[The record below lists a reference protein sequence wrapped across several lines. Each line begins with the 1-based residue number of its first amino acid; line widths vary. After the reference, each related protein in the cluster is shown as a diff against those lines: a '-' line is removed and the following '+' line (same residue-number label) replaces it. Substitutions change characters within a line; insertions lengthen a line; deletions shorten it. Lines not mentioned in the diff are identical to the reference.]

1 MQTRSARG
9 RNHGVPG
16 VDRNGIYGYQLTN
29 DLYMAEVRR
38 PGRRWITAGLTLGGG
53 TPLVMAV
60 GLGFTLAISLL
71 IGRFLPEPLFF
82 LLWFTGVAVSAVPL
96 WYLVAGCVRAGGWR
110 ALFVGV
116 GLVVAVAVASY
127 GLGSVTRAA
136 QPEPYRMAGA
146 AWIIFGYVLGLAG
159 VPVLVMG
166 GVALRLQA
174 RRRDV
179 RDTGKQG
186 PEDAST

>member
-1 MQTRSARG
+1 MLAEGIT
-9 RNHGVPG
+9 GVPG
-16 VDRNGIYGYQLTN
+16 LDRNGIYGYQLTN
-29 DLYMAEVRR
+29 GLYMAEVRPPR
-38 PGRRWITAGLTLGGG
+38 RRWITAGLTLGVG
-53 TPLVMAV
+53 TPLVVAV

-82 LLWFTGVAVSAVPL
+82 LLWFTGVGVSAVPF
-96 WYLVAGCVRAGGWR
+96 WYLVAGCVGAGGWR

-136 QPEPYRMAGA
+136 QPEPYGMAGA

-159 VPVLVMG
+159 VLVLVMG
-166 GVALRLQA
+166 GVAMRLQDRSSA
-174 RRRDV
+174 GRG
-179 RDTGKQG
+179 TGKPG
-186 PEDAST
+186 PEDASP

>member
-1 MQTRSARG
+1 M
-9 RNHGVPG
+9 PG
-16 VDRNGIYGYQLTN
+16 LDRNGIYGYLLYN
-29 DLYMAEVRR
+29 DLYMADVRPPR
-38 PGRRWITAGLTLGGG
+38 RRWITAGLALGSGA
-53 TPLVMAV
+53 PVVVAV

-71 IGRFLPEPLFF
+71 IGRFLPEPLFS
-82 LLWFTGVAVSAVPL
+82 LLWSTGVAVSAVPL

-159 VPVLVMG
+159 VLVLVMG
-166 GVALRLQA
+166 GVAMRLR
-174 RRRDV
+174 DHSSDG
-179 RDTGKQG
+179 RDTGRPG
-186 PEDAST
+186 PEDASP